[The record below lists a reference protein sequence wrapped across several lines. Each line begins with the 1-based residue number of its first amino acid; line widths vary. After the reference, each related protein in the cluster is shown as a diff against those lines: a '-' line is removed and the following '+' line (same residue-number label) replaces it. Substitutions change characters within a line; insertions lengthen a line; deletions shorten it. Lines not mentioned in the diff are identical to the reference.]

1 MLAGKPLHGKVGR
14 QRVGREGPTA
24 SDEEEGRCGEEGK
37 KALHREQVT
46 GPRGFHSEP
55 GGGKFLDCFFDCFP
69 RLFSSVNPEP
79 RPLVPPQ
86 RLAWTALAAFLA
98 ASLGGFFVERLS
110 PAVGVWFNEVFCL
123 LGVTWALT
131 RWSGRAP
138 AAYVRLS
145 WPGWPAVLFAFALAL
160 ANFFGLAAPINALS
174 EHLAPQSWR
183 EVVDITHVIDQFS
196 TLDLWLFSLAT
207 VFAAALCE
215 EFLFRGV
222 VQQGLAT
229 AGAHPAEAISRTAL
243 IFALVHLNPVWFP
256 ALLEL
261 GLLFGFLFYRTGS
274 LVPGMVAHATTN
286 ATSLGLYFL
295 ARSEAPEAGG
305 ELSATQVIGMAGM
318 GIIVLVML
326 LQLARHFPSVWGK
339 PKAMPFERPRISLA
353 RAAAPW
359 LVAASVCILGWFF
372 LDRRG
377 VELGVVDWRVEVPV
391 PREDEPPD
399 VRSARADLKSL
410 RDSVRSGKAP
420 LDSYLESRRALAE
433 RTRALAGTK
442 SP

>member
-1 MLAGKPLHGKVGR
+1 M
-14 QRVGREGPTA
+14 
-24 SDEEEGRCGEEGK
+24 
-37 KALHREQVT
+37 
-46 GPRGFHSEP
+46 
-55 GGGKFLDCFFDCFP
+55 
-69 RLFSSVNPEP
+69 NPDP

-86 RLAWTALAAFLA
+86 RLAWTALAAFLL
-98 ASLGGFFVERLS
+98 ASLGGLFVERLS

-138 AAYVRLS
+138 AAYVRLR
-145 WPGWPAVLFAFALAL
+145 WPGWPAVLFAGALSL

-183 EVVDITHVIDQFS
+183 DAVDLTHVIDGFS
-196 TLDLWLFSLAT
+196 RLDLWLFALAT

-243 IFALVHLNPVWFP
+243 IFALVHFNPVWFP

-261 GLLFGFLFYRTGS
+261 GLLFGVLFYRTGS
-274 LVPGMVAHATTN
+274 LVPAMVAHATTN
-286 ATSLGLYFL
+286 ATSMGLYL
-295 ARSEAPEAGG
+295 LGRSEASQVGG
-305 ELSATQVIGMAGM
+305 EPTVAQIIGMAGM
-318 GIIVLVML
+318 GIIALVML
-326 LQLARHFPSVWGK
+326 LQLAKHVPSVWGR
-339 PKAMPFERPRISLA
+339 PQALPFERPRITLA

-359 LVAASVCILGWFF
+359 LVAASVSVLGWFL

-377 VELGVVDWRVEVPV
+377 VELGVADWRVELPV
-391 PREDEPPD
+391 AREDEPAD
-399 VRSARADLKSL
+399 VRSARANLKAL

-433 RTRALAGTK
+433 RARALPSTK